1 MYQKNINMLYES
13 REEIFNLFDNYSAIV
28 SQANQ
33 VSFQGEG
40 LKILTPKQIFQKL
53 PIVLP

>member
-1 MYQKNINMLYES
+1 MLYES
-13 REEIFNLFDNYSAIV
+13 REEVFNLFDNYSTIV

-40 LKILTPKQIFQKL
+40 LKILTPKQIFQRL
-53 PIVLP
+53 LIVLP